1 MFIYMSET
9 TNPKR
14 RMKYVNML
22 KTRVVALAFLII
34 GTSINYLEKVKT
46 SFEFELDDF
55 DIDIDWEN
63 DDDCLGI

>member
-1 MFIYMSET
+1 MSET

-34 GTSINYLEKVKT
+34 GTSINYLERVKENF
-46 SFEFELDDF
+46 SFEVDDF
-55 DIDIDWEN
+55 DIDWEN

>member
-1 MFIYMSET
+1 MSET

-34 GTSINYLEKVKT
+34 GTSINYLERVKENFT
-46 SFEFELDDF
+46 FEVDDF
-55 DIDIDWEN
+55 DIDWEN
-63 DDDCLGI
+63 DEDCLGI

>member
-34 GTSINYLEKVKT
+34 GTSINYLERVKENFT
-46 SFEFELDDF
+46 FEVDDF
-55 DIDIDWEN
+55 DIDWEN

>member
-1 MFIYMSET
+1 MSET

-34 GTSINYLEKVKT
+34 GTSINYLERVKENFT
-46 SFEFELDDF
+46 FEVDDF
-55 DIDIDWEN
+55 DIDWEN